1 MKNKKEIAKVALTTG
16 LVLTAVTPNGVG
28 YAEEND
34 QMQVEIQEDSFR
46 TGELTQPSQKTPEN
60 VVKDALK
67 EKTEHALSPKQ
78 VSGDEGVDYKVV
90 QKRGSYDGTTLV
102 RMQQIYE
109 GKEVYGHQLTA
120 HVDKKGI
127 IKSVSG
133 ESAQNLTQEDLK
145 NPINLS
151 KEEAKQFIYTKYG
164 NEIKFISE
172 PEVKKVIF
180 VNENN
185 RQASNA
191 YQVTFAAATPN
202 YVSGTYLVNANN
214 GDMLKNMVQESDLK
228 VSEEHV
234 EAIQESK
241 KSSFKSLTGTG
252 KDDLGIT
259 RTFGISEQSNGKYAL
274 ADYTRGQGIETYDVN
289 YRDITFEDKYYPG
302 ILATSTSTTFNDP
315 KAVSAHFL
323 ATNVYDFYKDKYKR
337 NSFDNKGKKVV
348 SVVHAWDSGET
359 NNPKNWANAFSAN
372 INNVSMLIYG
382 DPMVRAFDI
391 AGHEFTH
398 AVTSSESNL
407 EFFGESGAINE
418 ALSDIMGT
426 AIEKYINNGEF
437 NWTIGEQSGSVLRN
451 MENPSAIKFFDGVPY
466 PDDYSKYSDLN
477 GEDNEGVHFN
487 SSIINKVAYLIAQGG
502 THNGVTVNGIGED
515 KMFDIFYY
523 ANTDELNMTSNFTE
537 LRLACLKVATNKYG
551 ANSIEVDEV
560 QKAFDAAKIKGSVK
574 ENEKN
579 IENEVPELTVPFT
592 ITLRVGE
599 TFEPMSNVKAVDK
612 EDGDLT
618 NRVKHKGDVDT
629 SKPGKYIV
637 EYSVVDS
644 QGGNVTITQTV
655 IVEGNE
661 DTSDLNPT
669 LTVPSAT
676 IIHIGDSFE
685 PMAKVLASDKE
696 DGDLTSKV
704 KVDGEVDTSNAGTYV
719 LTYKVTDSKG
729 HEVTAKQ
736 TVTVKVREEVKNE
749 IPILKVPATT
759 TITEGN
765 QFNPMA
771 GVLATDKEDGDIT
784 TKVAYEGTVD
794 TSKAGTFEI
803 IYSVTDSV
811 GNEVHAIQKVL
822 VQDKDTSKAKGLT
835 NNSNN
840 GNIPNNSNSD
850 KKETTYKE
858 LPNTGASTTNSATM
872 GIWMVIAGTVLT
884 LVRKF
889 RKILK

>member
-1 MKNKKEIAKVALTTG
+1 MKNKKEIAIVALTTG
-16 LVLTAVTPNGVG
+16 LALASVTPYGVG
-28 YAEEND
+28 YAEETV
-34 QMQVEIQEDSFR
+34 QMQVDVQEDSFS

-78 VSGDEGVDYKVV
+78 VSGDKGVDYKVL
-90 QKRGSYDGTTLV
+90 QKRGSYDGTTLL

-120 HVDKKGI
+120 HVDKKGV

-133 ESAQNLTQEDLK
+133 DSAQNLAKKDLK

-151 KEEAKQFIYTKYG
+151 NEEAKQYIYTKYG
-164 NEIKFISE
+164 KDIKFISE

-180 VNENN
+180 VDEN
-185 RQASNA
+185 RGQATNA

-202 YVSGTYLVNANN
+202 YVSGTYLVDAHS

-241 KSSFKSLTGTG
+241 KSNFKSLTGTG

-259 RTFGISEQSNGKYAL
+259 RSFGISEQSNGKYAL

-289 YRDITFEDKYYPG
+289 YRDINFEEQYYPG

-323 ATNVYDFYKDKYKR
+323 ATKVYDFYKDKYKR

-348 SVVHAWDSGET
+348 SVVHAWHSGET
-359 NNPKNWANAFSAN
+359 DDPKNWGNAFSAN
-372 INNVSMLIYG
+372 INNASMLIYG

-451 MENPSAIKFFDGVPY
+451 MKNPSSVKFFDGVPY
-466 PDDYSKYSDLN
+466 PDDYSKFSDLN

-502 THNGVTVNGIGED
+502 TQNDVTVNGIGED

-523 ANTDELNMTSNFTE
+523 ANTDELNMTSNFSE

-551 ANSIEVDEV
+551 ANSIEVETV
-560 QKAFDAAKIKGSVK
+560 QKAFDAAKIKGTVK
-574 ENEKN
+574 ENEKAA
-579 IENEVPELTVPFT
+579 ENQVPELTVPLT
-592 ITLRVGE
+592 ITLRVGD
-599 TFEPMSNVKAVDK
+599 TFDPMSNVKAIDK

-618 NRVKHKGDVDT
+618 NRVEHKGEVDT

-637 EYSVVDS
+637 DYSVVDS
-644 QGGNVTITQTV
+644 QGGNATATQTV
-655 IVEGNE
+655 IVEGNGE
-661 DTSDLNPT
+661 TSDLNPT
-669 LTVPSAT
+669 LTVPVAT
-676 IIHIGDSFE
+676 TITVGDSFD
-685 PMAKVLASDKE
+685 PMVKVKAIDKE
-696 DGDLTSKV
+696 DGDLTFKV
-704 KVDGEVDTSNAGTYV
+704 KVDGEVDASKAGTYI
-719 LTYKVTDSKG
+719 LTYTVTDSKG
-729 HEVTAKQ
+729 HEGIAKQ
-736 TVTVKVREEVKNE
+736 TVTVTGREEVKND

-759 TITEGN
+759 TITKGD
-765 QFNPMA
+765 QFNPMT
-771 GVLATDKEDGDIT
+771 GISVTDKEDGDLT
-784 TKVAYEGTVD
+784 SKVAYEGTID
-794 TSKAGTFEI
+794 TSKPGTFEI
-803 IYSVTDSV
+803 IYSVRDSV
-811 GNEVHAIQKVL
+811 GNEVHTTQKVF
-822 VQDKDTSKAKGLT
+822 VKDKDTRKANDHAT
-835 NNSNN
+835 NS
-840 GNIPNNSNSD
+840 NIPNNSNSN
-850 KKETTYKE
+850 KNESTYKE
-858 LPNTGASTTNSATM
+858 LPNTGASTTNSTTM
-872 GIWMVIAGTVLT
+872 GLWMVIVGTVLI
-884 LVRKF
+884 LARKF
-889 RKILK
+889 RKVQK